1 MPMATLSPMMVQ
13 WQACKQ
19 KADGAIVL
27 FRLGDFYEAFEED
40 AVLLAKELDL
50 TLTKRQETPMSGV
63 PAHTIDTYIDRLV
76 ARGHRV
82 AVAEQMEDP
91 KTVKGIVKR
100 EIVRFV
106 TPGTIINST
115 LLSDKKN
122 NFIAAISVI
131 NEVCGLALLDLT
143 TAEFRVQECEV
154 KNLQD
159 EIFRLKP
166 SEILISKKHR
176 ELVENA
182 HAREPWH
189 FDPQVCADTLLKHF
203 KVHNLDGFG
212 LKGRNAAINAAGA
225 LLLYV
230 KEDLGLNLDHI
241 KVIHLRKDATYLEL
255 SHVAQKHLELDAFLQ
270 FLDHTQTP
278 MGGRLFKNWVN
289 YPLISVEEIY
299 KRQEA
304 IVDAEPCNLEHIRD
318 LERMMMRI
326 QSGYATPKDIA
337 GLRFSLEPIPE
348 LSKTRP
354 ELEDPNPLIELIKAA
369 LVDNPPFRVSDGGIF
384 REGYNAELD
393 ELRNLSTDSSIWIAN
408 YQTQLREETQIR
420 TLKVGF
426 TGVFGYYIEV
436 PRSQTDKMP
445 IHFQR
450 RQTLVNTER
459 YITPE
464 LKEYENKIQSAE
476 YKLSS
481 LEAILFQKLREQVA
495 GYAEMVLRI
504 AEKIAHI
511 DCIFSLAR
519 VSQKRGYIRPTIDD
533 GGKIEIKGGRHP
545 VIENDS
551 FIPNDTLLDNEKN
564 RLILI
569 TGPNMA
575 GKSTYIRQTA
585 LLCIMA
591 QIGSFIPADAAH
603 IGVVDKVFT
612 RIGASDDL
620 SRGQSTFMVEMTEAA
635 NILHNATSKSL
646 IILDEVGRGT
656 STYDGIAIAWAIC
669 EHLKG
674 KTLFATHYWELTEL
688 PGAVNYHVS
697 VHEGE
702 DGIIFLRKIVKGSTD
717 KSFGIH
723 VAKLA
728 GLPHE
733 VIVRAKERLKTLEIK
748 QVQPKQLELFKWKS

>member
-1 MPMATLSPMMVQ
+1 MMVQ

-63 PAHTIDTYIDRLV
+63 PAHTVDTYIDRLI

-106 TPGTIINST
+106 TPGTIINSS
-115 LLSDKKN
+115 LLSDKRN
-122 NFIAAISVI
+122 NFIAAVSGI
-131 NEVCGLALLDLT
+131 NEVYGLALLDLT
-143 TAEFRVQECEV
+143 TAEFRVQECDL
-154 KNLQD
+154 KQLQD

-166 SEILISKKHR
+166 SEILVSKKHQ
-176 ELVENA
+176 EVVEKA
-182 HAREPWH
+182 HVRQAWH
-189 FDPQVCADTLLKHF
+189 FDPQVCTDILLKHF
-203 KVHNLDGFG
+203 KVHSLDGFG
-212 LKGRNAAINAAGA
+212 LKGMNAAMNAAGA

-230 KEDLGLNLDHI
+230 KDDLGLSVDHVRTINLQ
-241 KVIHLRKDATYLEL
+241 KNSASLEL
-255 SHVAQKHLELDAFLQ
+255 SHVAQRHLELDTFLQ

-289 YPLISVEEIY
+289 YPLVSVEEIR

-304 IVDAEPCNLEHIRD
+304 VIDALPCNLEHIRD

-337 GLRFSLEPIPE
+337 GLRFSLEPIPD
-348 LSKTRP
+348 LARP
-354 ELEDPNPLIELIKAA
+354 EIEDPTEIINLIKTA
-369 LVDNPPFRVSDGGIF
+369 LVDNPPFRLSDGGVF
-384 REGYNAELD
+384 REGYNQELD
-393 ELRNLSTDSSIWIAN
+393 ELRSLQTDSSSWIAK
-408 YQTQLREETQIR
+408 YQTQLREETQIK

-426 TGVFGYYIEV
+426 TSAFGYFIEV
-436 PRSQTDKMP
+436 SRAQAEKMP
-445 IHFQR
+445 LHFQR

-464 LKEYENKIQSAE
+464 LKEYEYKIQSAE
-476 YKLSS
+476 HKISV
-481 LEAILFQKLREQVA
+481 LEALLFQKLREEVA
-495 GYAEMVLRI
+495 GFSEMVLRI
-504 AEKIAHI
+504 AEKIAQI

-519 VSQKRGYIRPTIDD
+519 VSQKRGYIRPHVDD

-551 FIPNDTLLDNEKN
+551 FIPNDLLLDNEKN

-591 QIGSFIPADAAH
+591 QIGSFIPADEAH

-635 NILHNATSKSL
+635 NILHNATAKSL

-702 DGIIFLRKIVKGSTD
+702 DGIVFLRKIIKGSTD

-728 GLPHE
+728 GLPHA
-733 VIVRAKERLKTLEIK
+733 VIVRAKERLKTLEVK
-748 QVQPKQLELFKWKS
+748 QLQPKQLELFSWKK